1 MATADVNIRQQIQP
15 QVVMSNTNN
24 NKDYIIKAHCGLGK
38 KSFWN
43 NRGKFFLNS
52 FTYQNCQREN
62 TD

>member
-24 NKDYIIKAHCGLGK
+24 NKDYIIKALCGLSK

-43 NRGKFFLNS
+43 NRGQTFFKCVYIS
-52 FTYQNCQREN
+52 E
-62 TD
+62 